1 MAVLLGAQTSQGRGS
16 ETARRLGREQR
27 ETSPLIFGRFCDF
40 AAWPSST
47 PDKTATLV
55 SFSKLLL
62 FIFRGLLQ
70 DKQEE
75 LDATQS
81 QAHWIVL
88 QQEAVIAETSKEL
101 NGIWELVN
109 DWLCNL
115 SKECSQEVQRKV
127 TLH

>member
-1 MAVLLGAQTSQGRGS
+1 M
-16 ETARRLGREQR
+16 
-27 ETSPLIFGRFCDF
+27 
-40 AAWPSST
+40 
-47 PDKTATLV
+47 
-55 SFSKLLL
+55 
-62 FIFRGLLQ
+62 Q

-101 NGIWELVN
+101 NEIWELVN
-109 DWLCNL
+109 DWLYNL

>member
-1 MAVLLGAQTSQGRGS
+1 M
-16 ETARRLGREQR
+16 
-27 ETSPLIFGRFCDF
+27 
-40 AAWPSST
+40 
-47 PDKTATLV
+47 
-55 SFSKLLL
+55 
-62 FIFRGLLQ
+62 Q

-101 NGIWELVN
+101 NEIWELVN
-109 DWLCNL
+109 SWLCEL
-115 SKECSQEVQRKV
+115 SKECSQEVRRKV

>member
-1 MAVLLGAQTSQGRGS
+1 M
-16 ETARRLGREQR
+16 
-27 ETSPLIFGRFCDF
+27 
-40 AAWPSST
+40 
-47 PDKTATLV
+47 
-55 SFSKLLL
+55 
-62 FIFRGLLQ
+62 Q

-109 DWLCNL
+109 DWLCHL